1 MSAPVEQPPQ
11 ASTASRVMRA
21 VPVASRPP
29 ADTVTATRYAPGE
42 VAAKSNWVVPP
53 TTVAV
58 AAASS
63 STRAAVTVTS
73 PAVPVTCGATST
85 LTREPAVSTTAND
98 CTCGCASPSTR
109 TESVFVVV
117 APRASPTVSVIA
129 ASCSPDAPFLVWAS
143 TTRRAASAMPSKAER
158 FARPFSV
165 LMSSVRPFSL
175 TAAAAS
181 S

>member
-1 MSAPVEQPPQ
+1 
-11 ASTASRVMRA
+11 MRA

-129 ASCSPDAPFLVWAS
+129 ASCSPPSPVSACWK
-143 TTRRAASAMPSKAER
+143 TTVPSGVAA
-158 FARPFSV
+158 
-165 LMSSVRPFSL
+165 
-175 TAAAAS
+175 T
-181 S
+181 